1 MIELFVV
8 LQIVSGAVVGDAADH
23 IRTRYEVV
31 ATLLPRLLVV
41 RLAVDDLAAL
51 QGLAGIAAI
60 AADTGELDVTPPLSE
75 AERLFVAGWAARGIK
90 TGPRAG
96 DGQTWDAP
104 GFEPPGAP
112 RR

>member
-8 LQIVSGAVVGDAADH
+8 LQIVSGAVGSDAADH
-23 IRTRYEVV
+23 IRARYEVV
-31 ATLLPRLLVV
+31 ATLQPRLLVV

-51 QGLAGIAAI
+51 KGLAGIAAV
-60 AADTGELDVTPPLSE
+60 AADTSELDVTPPLSE

-96 DGQTWDAP
+96 DGQAWDAP
-104 GFEPPGAP
+104 GFEPPAAP